1 MVLMKKP
8 GRERLCMLQ
17 LPELSLDCALLCL
30 VTQLCLTLCDHM
42 DCSPLGSSVLGIL
55 QARLLEWVAMP
66 SSRGDLPNPGI
77 ERSPALQAA
86 SLPSEPPGKP
96 KNGGVGSL
104 SLLQGIFPTQ
114 ELKWDM
120 LHCRHFFYQL
130 SYQGS
135 PKCLYIILMDGAFKV
150 VLVVK
155 NPPANAGDVNDPS
168 SVPGSEDFLEE
179 GMATHSSI
187 LAWRIPRNRETWWAP
202 KESMGSQTVRH
213 D

>member
-1 MVLMKKP
+1 
-8 GRERLCMLQ
+8 MLQ

-77 ERSPALQAA
+77 ELRSPALQAA

-120 LHCRHFFYQL
+120 LH
-130 SYQGS
+130 
-135 PKCLYIILMDGAFKV
+135 
-150 VLVVK
+150 
-155 NPPANAGDVNDPS
+155 
-168 SVPGSEDFLEE
+168 
-179 GMATHSSI
+179 
-187 LAWRIPRNRETWWAP
+187 
-202 KESMGSQTVRH
+202 
-213 D
+213 